1 MYLITLKKSCSYYNN
16 NWIRMPAL
24 PLLQIIL
31 TLIGMYLLYI
41 KTTFIQFYY
50 NYIYLPTFYNL
61 QFTN

>member
-16 NWIRMPAL
+16 NWI